1 MSTSSTVGSGRETRL
16 LLLVIVVA
24 VAMLLLLAQFRFPA
38 AESVVVSPAP
48 GPIER
53 LAARATFE
61 DLALIMAD
69 VSARVHPSMVSVTL
83 ERVPPPPPPARN
95 APRQGAVP
103 PEAVETRVI
112 AGIRISPEM
121 ALIHLP
127 DQFQVQPADGVALV
141 GADPER
147 RLALV
152 RVPAASAPVS
162 GLTAPAGMPTGPGYV
177 ALAEGGRFGAA
188 LRPVFIGR
196 FDPVDDTRWT
206 PPPTAIGGEPHLAAG
221 AFVFSLDGRLIG
233 MTIPDTL
240 GLLVVPAPALEAA
253 VRALMIPGGG
263 SAPGESPQG

>member
-1 MSTSSTVGSGRETRL
+1 MSASSTGGSGRETRL

-24 VAMLLLLAQFRFPA
+24 VAMLLVLAQFRFPA
-38 AESVVVSPAP
+38 AESVVVSPAT

-61 DLALIMAD
+61 DLALIIAD
-69 VSARVHPSMVSVTL
+69 VSARVHPSMVSVIL
-83 ERVPPPPPPARN
+83 ERVPPPPPARN
-95 APRQGAVP
+95 ASRQSAAP
-103 PEAVETRVI
+103 PEAVETRVT
-112 AGIRISPEM
+112 AGIRISSEM

-127 DQFQVQPADGVALV
+127 DQFQVKPADGVALV
-141 GADPER
+141 AADSER

-152 RVPAASAPVS
+152 RVPATSATVVGLAS
-162 GLTAPAGMPTGPGYV
+162 PAEMPTGPGYV
-177 ALAEGGRFGAA
+177 ALAEGGRLGAA

-206 PPPTAIGGEPHLAAG
+206 QQPTAIGGEPHIAAG

-233 MTIPDTL
+233 MTLADAL

-253 VRALMIPGGG
+253 VTALMISGGG
-263 SAPGESPQG
+263 SAPGGSPQG